1 VKPLKEFCLSV
12 VDRELMPTAL
22 RVALVVGSVLFV
34 INHGSALL
42 QGQMN
47 RQRWISA
54 GLTYMVPYL
63 VNIHGQYTIRS
74 LALGSKRKSRL

>member
-1 VKPLKEFCLSV
+1 MKPLKEFCLSV